1 MLEGLTNSGIS
12 KPPIVGLGFY
22 PILLFIALNLKN
34 RIIRGVKR
42 YQIQAGTYSGT
53 RKVSPPEKWKT
64 SKLEPYNK
72 RKGPVLCFYNTDIVH
87 TFQRK
92 NI

>member
-1 MLEGLTNSGIS
+1 MLEELTNSGIS
-12 KPPIVGLGFY
+12 KPPIVGLGFN

-53 RKVSPPEKWKT
+53 RKVSPPENGKPRNWSPTIKERVPFCASVT
-64 SKLEPYNK
+64 Q
-72 RKGPVLCFYNTDIVH
+72 I
-87 TFQRK
+87 
-92 NI
+92 